1 MCKAK
6 MRYGMV
12 NDREDMIFKL
22 FRKHQKELKEK
33 GIEISL
39 TQVLAANGLA

>member
-1 MCKAK
+1 MNLINLLKCI
-6 MRYGMV
+6 
-12 NDREDMIFKL
+12 DREDIIFKL
-22 FRKHQKELKEK
+22 FRKHQKELQER

>member
-1 MCKAK
+1 MCRAQMK
-6 MRYGMV
+6 YGSL

-22 FRKHQKELKEK
+22 FRKHQKELQEK
-33 GIEISL
+33 GIDISL